1 MKRIAAAGLL
11 LLLLAPQPVDA
22 YSVLAHE
29 ANVDALWEPA
39 IRPLLLRRYPKSTRA
54 DLDTA
59 RAFAYGG
66 SVIQDLG
73 YYPFG
78 NKFFSNLL
86 HYVRS
91 GDFVEAL
98 VAEARDVNEL
108 AFALGALAHYAA
120 DNVGHP
126 EATNKAVPLM
136 FPKLRDK
143 YGDTVTY
150 GQAPAQH
157 VIVEFS
163 FDIVQVAAGA
173 YLPDTYH
180 SFIGFEVA
188 KPVLERTFRKVYGLE
203 MKDVFDDE
211 DLAISTYRHAVSEL
225 IPHLTRTAWKSKKKE
240 IARLTPGVKE
250 SSFIYTYTRL
260 QYEKE
265 FGTGYQKPGWFGR
278 LIGVF
283 YKLMPKLGPL
293 KPLSFKTPTP
303 EAEALFADSFKDARA
318 RYTAVLDQVARSRL
332 NLPNTDFD
340 TGKPSR
346 YGDYE
351 LADQTYAELI
361 ERFSRDHHATAPV
374 ELRRNMAA
382 YYGSVAP
389 GTLTR
394 KEERRMDKIRKHL
407 AAVLASVE

>member
-1 MKRIAAAGLL
+1 MKRIAAACVV
-11 LLLLAPQPVDA
+11 LLLLAPPPAAA

-59 RAFAYGG
+59 RAYAYGG

-91 GDFVEAL
+91 GDFVETL
-98 VAEARDVNEL
+98 IAEAHDVNEL

-136 FPKLRDK
+136 FPKLRAK

-150 GQAPAQH
+150 VQAPAQH

-188 KPVLERTFRKVYGLE
+188 KPVLERSFRKVYGLE
-203 MKDVFDDE
+203 MKQVFDDE
-211 DLAISTYRHAVSEL
+211 DLAISTYRHSVSEL
-225 IPHLTRTAWKSKKKE
+225 IPHLTRTAWKSKKEE

-250 SSFIYTYTRL
+250 SAFIYTYTRQ

-265 FGTGYQKPGWFGR
+265 FGTGYHKPGWFAR

-283 YKLMPKLGPL
+283 YKVLPKVGPL
-293 KPLSFKTPTP
+293 KPLAFKTPTP
-303 EAEALFADSFKDARA
+303 EAEALFADSFKDSRA
-318 RYTAVLDQVARSRL
+318 RYSAALEEVARNRV

-340 TGKPSR
+340 TGRPSR
-346 YGDYE
+346 HGEYP
-351 LADQTYAELI
+351 LADETYAELI
-361 ERFSRDHHATAPV
+361 DRLSKEDFTTAPL
-374 ELRRNMAA
+374 ELRRNIAA
-382 YYGSVAP
+382 YYGSTPAR
-389 GTLTR
+389 TLTR
-394 KEERRMDKIRKHL
+394 KEAKRMDKLRKKLTALL
-407 AAVLASVE
+407 AAAQ